1 MEKHFKITADSEHFS
16 KFRPEL
22 RQLLEAASLDQKK
35 IDQVLLSVQEALTNI
50 LRHCYHGEAK
60 EISLLFIDD
69 AEKITITLEDCGE
82 KFDPTK
88 RPDPKI
94 PREEPGGLGI
104 YFIKQSMDKVI
115 YDETCKTGNR
125 IHLIKYKQT
134 QNDHP
139 TNSQKVKS

>member
-22 RQLLEAASLDQKK
+22 RQLLETASLDQKK

-50 LRHCYHGEAK
+50 LRHSYHGQAK
-60 EISLLFIDD
+60 EISLIFTEDPD
-69 AEKITITLEDCGE
+69 KVTITLEDCGE
-82 KFDPTK
+82 KFDLTK
-88 RPDPKI
+88 KADPKI

-104 YFIKQSMDKVI
+104 FFIKQSMDKVI
-115 YDETCKTGNR
+115 YDESCKNGNR
-125 IHLIKYKQT
+125 IHLIKYKHT

-139 TNSQKVKS
+139 TNSQKVTS